1 VNPARPEPGETRE
14 APGPPSDRVRVR
26 RKPKRGRYDRATVD
40 AILDGAIAGTVAWVQ
55 DGQPYATPTAVWRQG
70 DRLYW
75 HGSTASRMLRATDG
89 QRVCLT
95 VTHLDA
101 LVLSRAGM
109 NHSLDYRSV
118 MALGTAHLVTDDVE
132 AEAALEAFVEHLY
145 PGRWAQLRPM
155 TAADRK
161 ATSVLWIDLSEASAK
176 VRAEGLHED
185 DGDETWPA
193 WGGVIPVSMVR
204 GDPQPD
210 EYVPDGMAPPEV
222 RLR

>member
-1 VNPARPEPGETRE
+1 MIPKRPEPRGPGEG
-14 APGPPSDRVRVR
+14 AGPPSDRVRVR

-40 AILDGAIAGTVAWVQ
+40 AILDGAISGTIAWVQ

-75 HGSTASRMLRATDG
+75 HGSAASRMLRATDG
-89 QRVCLT
+89 QRVCIT
-95 VTHLDA
+95 VAHLDS
-101 LVLSRAGM
+101 LVLSRTGM

-118 MALGTAHLVTDDVE
+118 MALGTAHLVTDDAE
-132 AEAALEAFVEHLY
+132 AETALEAFVEHLF
-145 PGRWAQLRPM
+145 PGRWPQLRPM

-161 ATSVLWIDLSEASAK
+161 ATSVMWIDLSEASAK

-193 WGGVIPVSMVR
+193 WAGVIPVAVVR
-204 GDPQPD
+204 GDPEPD
-210 EYVPDGMAPPEV
+210 EYVPNGMAAPEV
-222 RLR
+222 RLP

>member
-1 VNPARPEPGETRE
+1 VSPERPSDRAPAEV
-14 APGPPSDRVRVR
+14 PGPPSDRVRVR
-26 RKPKRGRYDRATVD
+26 RKPRRGRYDRATID
-40 AILDGAIAGTVAWVQ
+40 AILDGAVAGTVAWVQ

-89 QRVCLT
+89 QRVCIT
-95 VTHLDA
+95 VAHLDA
-101 LVLSRAGM
+101 LVLSRTGM

-118 MALGTAHLVTDDVE
+118 MALGTAHLVSDDGE
-132 AEAALEAFVEHLY
+132 AEAALEAFVEHLF
-145 PGRWAQLRPM
+145 PGRWSQLRPM

-161 ATSVLWIDLSEASAK
+161 ATSVMWIDLSEASAK

-210 EYVPDGMAPPEV
+210 EFVPEGMAPPEV
-222 RLR
+222 RLP